1 MDDKVSD
8 TLPTLPTLSLLEAR
22 VLAVL
27 VEKQLTVP
35 DTYPLTLNSL
45 VAGCNQK
52 TSRDPIMHITEAE
65 AQMAL
70 DALRGRNLVMETY
83 GASGRVMRYEHNAG
97 RVLKL
102 PSAMVALLT
111 VLMLRGPQTPGE
123 LRSACDRLHRFADI
137 SALEAALDDMTNRP
151 SGAMAVKLA
160 KQPGSREHRYA
171 HLICGPVHATPAGA
185 SEAAGDEG
193 VTLGEIAAL
202 KANLAQVRSEIQ
214 ELRGLVEHLY
224 AELGVIRSS

>member
-1 MDDKVSD
+1 MEAKVSD
-8 TLPTLPTLSLLEAR
+8 NLPTLSPLEAR

-65 AQMAL
+65 AQMTL
-70 DALRGRNLVMETY
+70 DALRGRNLVMESY
-83 GASGRVMRYEHNAG
+83 GASGRVMRYEHNVG

-102 PSAMVALLT
+102 PSSMVALLT
-111 VLMLRGPQTPGE
+111 VLMLRGAQTPGE

-137 SALEAALDDMTNRP
+137 SALEAALDDMTAWP
-151 SGAMAVKLA
+151 GGAMVVKLA

-171 HLICGPVHATPAGA
+171 HLICGPMQAAPAEA
-185 SEAAGDEG
+185 SDALGDDG

-202 KANLAQVRSEIQ
+202 KANLAQVRSEVQ
-214 ELRGLVEHLY
+214 ELRGLVEYLY
-224 AELGVIRSS
+224 AELGVVRRG

>member
-1 MDDKVSD
+1 MSND
-8 TLPTLPTLSLLEAR
+8 LPTLSLLEAR
-22 VLAVL
+22 VLGVL
-27 VEKQLTVP
+27 IEKQLTVP

-65 AQMAL
+65 AQMTL
-70 DALRGRNLVMETY
+70 DALRGRSLVIESS
-83 GASGRVMRYEHNAG
+83 GASGRVMRYEHNIG
-97 RVLKL
+97 KVLKL
-102 PSAMVALLT
+102 PPAMVALLT

-137 SALEAALDDMTNRP
+137 SALEDCLEDMAARACGGMVVR
-151 SGAMAVKLA
+151 LA

-171 HLICGPVHATPAGA
+171 HLLCGPVQVQPAGA
-185 SEAAGDEG
+185 SGAIENEG

-202 KANLAQVRSEIQ
+202 KANLAQVRGEVEQ
-214 ELRGLVEHLY
+214 LRQLVEHLY
-224 AELGVIRSS
+224 TELGVARRG